1 LPHSFML
8 YNSPQK
14 IFRKTDSSQ
23 PLFFFTGATLQKTI
37 IMKTLPEQTL
47 ATIVTSNQFTVP
59 VLEKYDLDFCCKG
72 KRTLTD
78 ACMEKGLS
86 VETVSR
92 ELENSLAAL
101 QTNKMPFTAMTAEQL
116 ISYILINHHYYVKQ
130 SMPTILGHLEKVA
143 AKHGGRFP
151 YMIEVLNLFKE
162 IDADMRLH
170 MHKEEVI
177 LFPRIK
183 EVAAL
188 QEAHQHRNLFAGY
201 IASPIQVMEHE
212 HDHAGNILYKIRELT
227 SNYTPPPHA
236 CTTFQVC
243 LAGLKE
249 FEEDLH
255 RHVHLENNI
264 LFPLAADMLMQ
275 QSRLN

>member
-1 LPHSFML
+1 MTNL
-8 YNSPQK
+8 
-14 IFRKTDSSQ
+14 
-23 PLFFFTGATLQKTI
+23 A
-37 IMKTLPEQTL
+37 EQTL
-47 ATIVTSNQFTVP
+47 ATIVTNNHFSVP

-78 ACMEKGLS
+78 ACIEKGLS
-86 VETVSR
+86 IENVSS
-92 ELENSLAAL
+92 ELENSLASL
-101 QTNKMPFTAMTAEQL
+101 QTNKMPFTEMTAEQL
-116 ISYILINHHYYVKQ
+116 ISYILIHHHFYVKQ
-130 SMPTILGHLEKVA
+130 TMPTINGHLEKVA

-151 YMIEVLNLFKE
+151 NMVEVLCLFRE
-162 IDADMRLH
+162 INDEMTMH

-183 EVAAL
+183 EVVAL
-188 QEAHQHRNLFAGY
+188 QEAHQHRNLVAGY
-201 IASPIQVMEHE
+201 ISAPIQVMEHE

-227 SNYTPPPHA
+227 NNYTPPAEA

-243 LAGLKE
+243 LAELKE

-264 LFPLAADMLMQ
+264 LFPLAEKMLMQ
-275 QSRLN
+275 QSQLN